1 MTFEVYP
8 WTRHL
13 AKVALGDLAADL
25 DSQLLQNTLL
35 QEAILTGRC
44 MEGEVEVTL
53 QEQDALL

>member
-44 MEGEVEVTL
+44 I
-53 QEQDALL
+53 